1 MQEWR
6 LYARLVRHWREAG
19 FLAAA
24 SVSDPRGRRMELDVV
39 AFTADLSDVRVT
51 EAKARA
57 TGALVRQCLDRLAF
71 APRVYAAVPA
81 GEEARLLSLAREGD
95 AGALGVLAVHE
106 RGVEVVREARPVAE
120 ARDGPRA
127 GALERVLAGLVAD
140 GVGRA

>member
-1 MQEWR
+1 MEEWR
-6 LYARLVRHWREAG
+6 LYAPIVEHWREAG

-39 AFTADLSDVRVT
+39 AFTADLGDVRVT

-57 TGALVRQCLDRLAF
+57 TTALVRQCLDRLCF

-81 GEEARLLSLAREGD
+81 GEEARLLSLAREGS
-95 AGALGVLAVHE
+95 AAALGILAVGG
-106 RGVEVVREARPVAE
+106 RGVALVRESLPVPE
-120 ARDGPRA
+120 ARDAARA
-127 GALERVLAGLVAD
+127 QSLRRILAGLLAE